1 MKLTHALLLSW
12 APLALGQGN
21 YQNVGPNLFNP
32 REPVT
37 RYSFPSPNMT
47 GMGGWDV
54 ALARAR
60 RFVAELTIEEKV
72 SICTGNGFP

>member
-1 MKLTHALLLSW
+1 MKLSHALPLSW
-12 APLALGQGN
+12 ALVALGQRD
-21 YQNVGPNLFNP
+21 YQNVDPNLFYP

-54 ALARAR
+54 AVARAR